1 MGELI
6 GYVAIG
12 LLLLILINVLLVQ
25 AMLKNHHDQ
34 TAYHGD
40 GKPDDPV
47 E

>member
-25 AMLKNHHDQ
+25 AMLKNLAANYPISDRR
-34 TAYHGD
+34 G
-40 GKPDDPV
+40 G